1 MTLRS
6 SDYRAA
12 WQPRVTAGIAP
23 CGSCLQQPTRTVR
36 IGHGSPPFHETAG
49 QTIGATIPGL
59 AQPTRGVSRVTVG
72 RHWEATRVATGKPDL
87 VSEGRPVRR
96 PRSPS
101 TARRRALSPGNALP
115 GTTRKKPDPH
125 LLFPASEA
133 LVVAPPRTLQIY
145 AACAEKIKQPS
156 RPSDFFP
163 TAAVQ
168 GLAGAGRVHKRRY
181 NE

>member
-1 MTLRS
+1 MTLGS

-49 QTIGATIPGL
+49 QTNGATIPGL
-59 AQPTRGVSRVTVG
+59 AQPTRVVSRVTVG
-72 RHWEATRVATGKPDL
+72 RLWEATRVATGKPAL

-115 GTTRKKPDPH
+115 GTSMVTEVTMPGRR
-125 LLFPASEA
+125 S
-133 LVVAPPRTLQIY
+133 QIRI
-145 AACAEKIKQPS
+145 CL
-156 RPSDFFP
+156 SDR
-163 TAAVQ
+163 
-168 GLAGAGRVHKRRY
+168 GYLKY
-181 NE
+181 